1 MMLPKSCSGRKSLQ
15 SSRRHVCR
23 TTLLSYKRNLVT
35 QQQESCQTVLSQ
47 RNRNWNW
54 YRQGIHFCDSIYLPC
69 STFLSLV
76 SIFCVPHLIPVG
88 DSAGVTEYQAAEL
101 ISQVWA
107 HSALVLGPSHH
118 CGPCSPGRRVMY
130 TWLLFTSLEMLD
142 RRPKTG
148 FVSRSRHNISLWS
161 GRIILWDSALGWH
174 IHKLLGDLFFCKH
187 TDMTQIILMQL
198 RVKILGENT
207 TPNHLPKKISCE
219 AKYCTVVVVFFL
231 PGYQQF
237 ASSLSLAPGKQRIQ
251 DYEHQDYMQFKAVPA
266 LSSVVERKSVRKWLV
281 FSIGLD
287 GVPGPSCMARC
298 QLGCLQFLCS
308 LEAATSHPA
317 PQQAFRGLD
326 GASPLLMGCVLVL
339 MSFRALTTG
348 RLGRCYFSN

>member
-1 MMLPKSCSGRKSLQ
+1 MLPKSCSDRKSLQ
-15 SSRRHVCR
+15 SSRRHICR

-47 RNRNWNW
+47 RKRNWNRC
-54 YRQGIHFCDSIYLPC
+54 RQGIHFCDSIYLPR

-219 AKYCTVVVVFFL
+219 AKYCTVVVVFF
-231 PGYQQF
+231 F
-237 ASSLSLAPGKQRIQ
+237 AWLSTICKFSLVGPWETAHPRLWAPRL
-251 DYEHQDYMQFKAVPA
+251 YAVQ
-266 LSSVVERKSVRKWLV
+266 S
-281 FSIGLD
+281 
-287 GVPGPSCMARC
+287 
-298 QLGCLQFLCS
+298 
-308 LEAATSHPA
+308 
-317 PQQAFRGLD
+317 
-326 GASPLLMGCVLVL
+326 GASTLQCGWKKKSEEMAGILHGPRWCPRSLLHGTLSAGLPAVSVIVGSCHIPSSSPASLPRAGWCKPSANGMCAGVNELQSIDHRETGPLL
-339 MSFRALTTG
+339 F
-348 RLGRCYFSN
+348 F